1 MAGEIPPVNSTGN
14 VATNSTTEL
23 RRTISPYDLTSADNP
38 GVVIS
43 HPLLK
48 GNNYDEWACGMKTA
62 LGSRKKFGFLNG
74 TIPRPDEGSPDL
86 EDWWTIQ
93 ALLVSW
99 IKMSID
105 LVLRS
110 NISHRDVAKD
120 LWDHLKKRFS
130 VMNGPKLQQ
139 IKSELA
145 GCKQRGLSIEN
156 YYGKLTKI
164 WDSMASFRPLR
175 VCKCNKCE
183 CDLGTL
189 QEKDREE
196 DKVHQFLFGLDDALF
211 RTVRSSLVSR
221 VPVQPLE
228 EVYNIVR
235 QKEDLI
241 RNGTK
246 VPEEQPEVSAFA
258 VQMRSRSN
266 QFQVR
271 SDDKEKG
278 VICKHCNRGGHASDS
293 CYAVIGY
300 PEWWGE
306 RPRSRSMEGRGR
318 GGVSFSGGRGRGVT
332 AFANRVH
339 VLNLNTT
346 EEANY
351 VVTDQDRDGVGGITE
366 SQWHSIKHILNA
378 GKEVATEKLTGKSN
392 SPSWIMDTGASHH
405 LTG

>member
-1 MAGEIPPVNSTGN
+1 M
-14 VATNSTTEL
+14 
-23 RRTISPYDLTSADNP
+23 
-38 GVVIS
+38 
-43 HPLLK
+43 H
-48 GNNYDEWACGMKTA
+48 
-62 LGSRKKFGFLNG
+62 
-74 TIPRPDEGSPDL
+74 
-86 EDWWTIQ
+86 
-93 ALLVSW
+93 
-99 IKMSID
+99 
-105 LVLRS
+105 
-110 NISHRDVAKD
+110 
-120 LWDHLKKRFS
+120 
-130 VMNGPKLQQ
+130 
-139 IKSELA
+139 
-145 GCKQRGLSIEN
+145 
-156 YYGKLTKI
+156 
-164 WDSMASFRPLR
+164 
-175 VCKCNKCE
+175 
-183 CDLGTL
+183 
-189 QEKDREE
+189 
-196 DKVHQFLFGLDDALF
+196 
-211 RTVRSSLVSR
+211 
-221 VPVQPLE
+221 VQPLE

-235 QKEDLI
+235 QEEDLI

-339 VLNLNTT
+339 VPNLNTT

-392 SPSWIMDTGASHH
+392 SPSWIMDT
-405 LTG
+405 